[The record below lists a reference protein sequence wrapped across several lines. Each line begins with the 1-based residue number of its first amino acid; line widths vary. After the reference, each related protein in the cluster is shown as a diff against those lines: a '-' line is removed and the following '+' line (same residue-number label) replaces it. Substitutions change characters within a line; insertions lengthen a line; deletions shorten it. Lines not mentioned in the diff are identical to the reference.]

1 MATTKN
7 DPTSI
12 AVENVPAINKLA
24 GMNYFITIP
33 AHPDYFVMV
42 EVTTPVRVISKR
54 HLLPTPEV
62 HQPAA
67 KKQKVWHR
75 VDSSRPST
83 AHIKRIRIHGNA
95 CQQCHESRLKCSDA
109 CKRPCVRCI
118 ERGIKDRCSKRPRK
132 ARVALVKQEDE
143 SPIINGN
150 VQPVLPMM
158 PLPVLVS
165 GVVKKENNMAEAV
178 AAAAD
183 PPTSAETGSQN
194 VVVERDSDPGV
205 QVSR

>member
-1 MATTKN
+1 
-7 DPTSI
+7 
-12 AVENVPAINKLA
+12 
-24 GMNYFITIP
+24 MNYFITIP

-54 HLLPTPEV
+54 QLLPTPEV
-62 HQPAA
+62 KQPAT

-83 AHIKRIRIHGNA
+83 ARIKRIRIQGNA
-95 CQQCHESRLKCSDA
+95 CQQCHESRLKCSDD
-109 CKRPCVRCI
+109 CKRPCARCI

-143 SPIINGN
+143 SPIINGT
-150 VQPVLPMM
+150 VPPVDDIQPPPPMV
-158 PLPVLVS
+158 PLPVLIT
-165 GVVKKENNMAEAV
+165 GVAKKDNAADAI

-183 PPTSAETGSQN
+183 PPISAETGSQG
-194 VVVERDSDPGV
+194 VVVERDSALDA
-205 QVSR
+205 QVSH